1 MLTLSSLPDFKAP
14 DVLPKFADK
23 VVHLTEYCI
32 WAILFLLM
40 LKQEDRINTLLN
52 AFVAVLIF
60 GAILGIFDEVHQRF
74 ISGRSM
80 DKYDLLA
87 DVIGIILAIILFRI
101 FYRRPK
107 YYIPERK

>member
-23 VVHLTEYCI
+23 VVHLIEYCI